1 MARGR
6 GKASPQDKEALRI
19 ISEKI
24 RELLKEQGKKQIE
37 LSRITGI
44 PASTLTGYVKGTSL
58 PVPENLEKI
67 AAFFQVAVAEI
78 DPRLRNDFVV
88 IDSEIERL
96 YKQLDE
102 GNQENLLSYGKSEK
116 QYHSYSVYDSFAAY
130 QNQKQA
136 DIVWFDQKIPYDLA
150 FWIHT
155 DSLEPKYEKGA
166 VVLVKQTYYDQAG
179 AIYAIDFDGQTLI
192 KRVFRE
198 ANGIRLVSLNKKYS
212 DQIIPLDEEPGVIG
226 KVIDGFIPLDLEEI
240 E

>member
-67 AAFFQVAVAEI
+67 AAFFQVAVADI

-102 GNQENLLSYGKSEK
+102 GNQENLLSYGKSLLTHQKERQKIEK
-116 QYHSYSVYDSFAAY
+116 QYG
-130 QNQKQA
+130 
-136 DIVWFDQKIPYDLA
+136 PG
-150 FWIHT
+150 
-155 DSLEPKYEKGA
+155 YEKERFPA
-166 VVLVKQTYYDQAG
+166 LLK
-179 AIYAIDFDGQTLI
+179 
-192 KRVFRE
+192 
-198 ANGIRLVSLNKKYS
+198 
-212 DQIIPLDEEPGVIG
+212 
-226 KVIDGFIPLDLEEI
+226 
-240 E
+240 

>member
-102 GNQENLLSYGKSEK
+102 GNQENLLSYGKSLLTHQKERQKIEK

-150 FWIHT
+150 F
-155 DSLEPKYEKGA
+155 G
-166 VVLVKQTYYDQAG
+166 
-179 AIYAIDFDGQTLI
+179 F
-192 KRVFRE
+192 
-198 ANGIRLVSLNKKYS
+198 IRIPSSLNTKKELLS
-212 DQIIPLDEEPGVIG
+212 
-226 KVIDGFIPLDLEEI
+226 
-240 E
+240 

>member
-102 GNQENLLSYGKSEK
+102 GNQENLL
-116 QYHSYSVYDSFAAY
+116 HL
-130 QNQKQA
+130 
-136 DIVWFDQKIPYDLA
+136 IKIRNRL
-150 FWIHT
+150 I
-155 DSLEPKYEKGA
+155 SSG
-166 VVLVKQTYYDQAG
+166 
-179 AIYAIDFDGQTLI
+179 LI
-192 KRVFRE
+192 KR
-198 ANGIRLVSLNKKYS
+198 SLTTW
-212 DQIIPLDEEPGVIG
+212 LF
-226 KVIDGFIPLDLEEI
+226 GFIRIP
-240 E
+240 

>member
-1 MARGR
+1 M
-6 GKASPQDKEALRI
+6 
-19 ISEKI
+19 
-24 RELLKEQGKKQIE
+24 
-37 LSRITGI
+37 
-44 PASTLTGYVKGTSL
+44 
-58 PVPENLEKI
+58 
-67 AAFFQVAVAEI
+67 
-78 DPRLRNDFVV
+78 V

-102 GNQENLLSYGKSEK
+102 GNQENLLSYGKSLLTHQKERQKIEK

-166 VVLVKQTYYDQAG
+166 VVLIKKPITIRQG
-179 AIYAIDFDGQTLI
+179 LFMPLILMGKRLI

-198 ANGIRLVSLNKKYS
+198 ANGIRLVSLNKN
-212 DQIIPLDEEPGVIG
+212 IVI
-226 KVIDGFIPLDLEEI
+226 KSFH
-240 E
+240 

>member
-67 AAFFQVAVAEI
+67 AAFFQVAVADI

-102 GNQENLLSYGKSEK
+102 GNQENLLSYGKSLLTHQKEK
-116 QYHSYSVYDSFAAY
+116 QLTKIR
-130 QNQKQA
+130 NKQ
-136 DIVWFDQKIPYDLA
+136 I
-150 FWIHT
+150 
-155 DSLEPKYEKGA
+155 SSG
-166 VVLVKQTYYDQAG
+166 
-179 AIYAIDFDGQTLI
+179 LI
-192 KRVFRE
+192 KRFLTIWLF
-198 ANGIRLVSLNKKYS
+198 GFIRIPSSLNT
-212 DQIIPLDEEPGVIG
+212 
-226 KVIDGFIPLDLEEI
+226 
-240 E
+240 